1 MAHHRQST
9 KPGWAGL
16 ARALSKL
23 GFCSRSRGR
32 ELILAGRVQVNGNPC
47 RDPERRVNMQ
57 QDRIEVDASV
67 VKPARKVYIMLN
79 KPRGL
84 VTTVSDEQ
92 GRPTVFECLKD
103 ASLPTLSPVGRLDKA
118 SEGLLLF
125 TNDTGWAAHITDPE
139 IGLEKVYH
147 VQVDRIVDAELVSRI
162 ELGADAGAGE
172 FLRAK
177 RVKILR
183 SGSRT
188 SWLEVV
194 LEEGKNR
201 HIRRLLMALG
211 VETLRLV
218 RIAIS
223 TLHLGNLP
231 KGAFRHLTEQEK
243 NALVQ
248 TSQPETAGNRRSKD
262 VTSASSDQGHLAV
275 CPSRARAHPYRR

>member
-1 MAHHRQST
+1 
-9 KPGWAGL
+9 
-16 ARALSKL
+16 
-23 GFCSRSRGR
+23 
-32 ELILAGRVQVNGNPC
+32 VQVNGNPC

-57 QDRIEVDASV
+57 QDRIEVDARSV
-67 VKPARKVYIMLN
+67 QPARKVYIMLN

-84 VTTVSDEQ
+84 VTTVSDEL

-103 ASLPTLSPVGRLDKA
+103 AGLPTVSPVGRLDKA

-125 TNDTGWAAHITDPE
+125 SNDTTWAAQITDPV

-147 VQVDRIVDAELVSRI
+147 VQVDRIADAELIVTMER
-162 ELGADAGAGE
+162 GADAGDGDS
-172 FLRAK
+172 LRAK

-183 SGSRT
+183 SGSRN

-201 HIRRLLMALG
+201 HIRRLLAAFG

-218 RIAIS
+218 RIAIGS
-223 TLHLGNLP
+223 LHLGNLP
-231 KGAFRHLTEQEK
+231 KGAFRHLNELEK

-248 TSQPETAGNRRSKD
+248 ANRPRKGETAGPKTLLLRR
-262 VTSASSDQGHLAV
+262 
-275 CPSRARAHPYRR
+275 